1 MSRKHITISAQS
13 TTTTSTTKYVKMMI
27 RYLVSEGRV
36 HDISN
41 VDVNKYFMQKANRL
55 EEVSNIF
62 SDNMMIY
69 KLVDES
75 KTIVE
80 NNMRLL
86 NTEIRKATNH
96 EIKFIFE
103 ACELKINPLDVKI
116 KNVVSL
122 HTDNENL
129 IPNL

>member
-1 MSRKHITISAQS
+1 
-13 TTTTSTTKYVKMMI
+13 MI

-41 VDVNKYFMQKANRL
+41 VDVNNYFRQKVNRL

-86 NTEIRKATNH
+86 NTEIRKSN
-96 EIKFIFE
+96 
-103 ACELKINPLDVKI
+103 
-116 KNVVSL
+116 
-122 HTDNENL
+122 
-129 IPNL
+129 